1 MTEKRKQPQPVAV
14 CTKCGAYSRR
24 VEVINQ
30 QCSERPGGKRCKGVW
45 GSALNYN
52 DWAECPTCEATGRE
66 AGNRC
71 SQCDGFGW
79 IYVRRS
85 P

>member
-1 MTEKRKQPQPVAV
+1 MTEKREKPVAV
-14 CTKCGAYSRR
+14 CTRCGAYSRR

-30 QCSERPGGKRCKGVW
+30 RCSNVYGRKRCKGVW

-52 DWAECPTCEATGRE
+52 DWEECPTCEATGRE
-66 AGNRC
+66 SSGRC
-71 SQCDGFGW
+71 SQCDGFAW